1 MEKDKV
7 FAAKVLVDE
16 EVTMLGMMTVAGQK
30 KKVFSEDF
38 SRKRAA
44 SDTDDAAPVQRNK
57 KKVMVKVETVGPS
70 KDPAMLIAEFL
81 ERMEKRAVARE
92 EQRAKELEEE
102 RWLRAEELE
111 EQHKLRR
118 EEMQFRWEEL
128 ELARTKAA
136 LEKQQ

>member
-16 EVTMLGMMTVAGQK
+16 EVAMLGMMTVAGQK

-44 SDTDDAAPVQRNK
+44 SDTDDAAPVRRNK
-57 KKVMVKVETVGPS
+57 KKVTVKVEMVGSS

-81 ERMEKRAVARE
+81 ECMEQCAVARE

-102 RWLRAEELE
+102 WRLWAEELE
-111 EQHKLRR
+111 E
-118 EEMQFRWEEL
+118 
-128 ELARTKAA
+128 
-136 LEKQQ
+136 